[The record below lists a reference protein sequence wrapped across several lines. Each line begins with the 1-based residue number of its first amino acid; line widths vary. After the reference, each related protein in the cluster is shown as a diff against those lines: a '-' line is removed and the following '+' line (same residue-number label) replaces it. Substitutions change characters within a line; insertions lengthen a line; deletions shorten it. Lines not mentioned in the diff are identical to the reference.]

1 MRNALSLIALL
12 AVVATITSG
21 CKGPE
26 EKLGRGV
33 RNTCDIVRLGGL
45 RESMEQTAVWDSPSD
60 AATTG
65 VVKGID
71 LTLARTGVGIYEVIT
86 FPLPPY
92 RPVCTNYLS
101 PQPNYPSNYKPD
113 MSADP
118 LYYTDQHIGF
128 SGGTAAG
135 FIPGS
140 QFDVLGN

>member
-1 MRNALSLIALL
+1 MRNVLSLVALL

-26 EKLGRGV
+26 EKLGRGI
-33 RNTCDIVRLGGL
+33 RNGTDIVRLGGL

-65 VVKGID
+65 VVKGVD
-71 LTLARTGVGIYEVIT
+71 LTLARTGVGIYEIVT
-86 FPLPPY
+86 FPFPPY
-92 RPVCTNYLS
+92 RPVCTKYLS
-101 PQPNYPSNYKPD
+101 PEPNYPANYTPD
-113 MSADP
+113 LSDDP
-118 LYYTDQHIGF
+118 LYHSDSEIGF
-128 SGGTAAG
+128 SGGTIAG